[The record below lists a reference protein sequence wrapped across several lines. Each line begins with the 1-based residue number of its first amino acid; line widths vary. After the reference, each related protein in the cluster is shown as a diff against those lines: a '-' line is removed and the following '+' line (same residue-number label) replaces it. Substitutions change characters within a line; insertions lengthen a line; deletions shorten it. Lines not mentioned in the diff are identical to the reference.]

1 MGDVLNKLSNAVDNI
16 VGVFKPLA
24 AIKRKQAREFM
35 SNGRY
40 DSGCASS
47 SSFINYRNLVT
58 DADTSVA
65 WDRTRLVSRSRDAVR
80 NIPVATGLIKRICDH
95 AIGDRGLNLHPQ
107 INRNYLGLSSS
118 EADKW
123 QKQAAGIWDYFSE
136 SKFSDFKKELNI
148 AEKTYLTLQ
157 SELEGGDC
165 FTLLTKSKKS
175 NFDFDLSLQSL
186 EGEFVS
192 NPDYKSNSD
201 KLVDGIVKNELGQ
214 ATSYWFSKYHP
225 GSAYKKGSNA
235 WSNRNIYDANQTR
248 RILHHMDIIRF
259 GQTRGVPVLGPVFE
273 KLLQLGRLS
282 KAELDASVINS
293 FFSLILQG
301 DVADTEFN
309 KKSPASYSDP
319 GEYDKLSLGAGSI
332 MRVSDGTKIDSF
344 DSKRPNLSYIS
355 FFEAMVAEIGASAGV
370 PKSLILMS
378 FDKSYS
384 ASRGEVLLAWVYFL
398 SKRTH
403 MAVNFCQPVYE
414 ALIDEAVAKD
424 MISAPGYFTSGR
436 TRQAYLGSAY
446 NQWTG
451 PTRPAIDELKEAK
464 AHELYNSMGT
474 QSLSEIT
481 AKTTGKDW
489 MRVND
494 KLMMEHKLRVE
505 AGLEQPITT
514 EEVNG

>member
-1 MGDVLNKLSNAVDNI
+1 
-16 VGVFKPLA
+16 
-24 AIKRKQAREFM
+24 
-35 SNGRY
+35 
-40 DSGCASS
+40 
-47 SSFINYRNLVT
+47 
-58 DADTSVA
+58 
-65 WDRTRLVSRSRDAVR
+65 
-80 NIPVATGLIKRICDH
+80 
-95 AIGDRGLNLHPQ
+95 
-107 INRNYLGLSSS
+107 
-118 EADKW
+118 
-123 QKQAAGIWDYFSE
+123 
-136 SKFSDFKKELNI
+136 
-148 AEKTYLTLQ
+148 
-157 SELEGGDC
+157 
-165 FTLLTKSKKS
+165 
-175 NFDFDLSLQSL
+175 
-186 EGEFVS
+186 
-192 NPDYKSNSD
+192 
-201 KLVDGIVKNELGQ
+201 
-214 ATSYWFSKYHP
+214 
-225 GSAYKKGSNA
+225 
-235 WSNRNIYDANQTR
+235 
-248 RILHHMDIIRF
+248 
-259 GQTRGVPVLGPVFE
+259 
-273 KLLQLGRLS
+273 
-282 KAELDASVINS
+282 
-293 FFSLILQG
+293 
-301 DVADTEFN
+301 
-309 KKSPASYSDP
+309 
-319 GEYDKLSLGAGSI
+319 

-494 KLMMEHKLRVE
+494 KLMTEHKLRVE